1 MLLYINSNTDL
12 LSQITNHSV
21 ILRMRNVSDN
31 VVEKIKT
38 HILCSVIFFWGG
50 GCLAVYEIIL
60 KAIQSLTG
68 LR

>member
-38 HILCSVIFFWGG
+38 HILCSVIFFLGG
-50 GCLAVYEIIL
+50 GGVLPFM
-60 KAIQSLTG
+60 
-68 LR
+68 R